1 MKIKSREK
9 LLVLAA
15 GLGIALLAGDRL
27 VVKPLTRFWQARTT
41 RIADLTKSINTGTM
55 VLARETSIRDRWILM
70 RTQALPANISAAESK
85 VFTAVE
91 RWTQS
96 SRITRKFLTPQW
108 KQGAN
113 EVMTLDCRVG
123 AEGSISSVARF
134 LYELERDPL
143 ALKID
148 ELMLTTRDKEGQ
160 QLSLD
165 LRFSGL
171 LLNPNAK

>member
-9 LLVLAA
+9 LLILAA
-15 GLGIALLAGDRL
+15 GLGIVLLAGDSL
-27 VVKPLTRFWQARTT
+27 VVKPLTGFWKARTT
-41 RIADLTKSINTGTM
+41 QIAELTKSIKTGATL
-55 VLARETSIRDRWILM
+55 LAREKSIRERWTQM
-70 RTQALPANISAAESK
+70 RTYALPSNISVAESK

-91 RWTQS
+91 RWTQA

-113 EVMTLDCRVG
+113 DFMTLECRIG
-123 AEGSISSVARF
+123 AEGNLPSVARF
-134 LYELERDPL
+134 LYELERDSL

-148 ELMLTTRDKEGQ
+148 ELMITTRDKEGQ

-165 LRFSGL
+165 VRFSGL
-171 LLNPNAK
+171 LLNPNPK

>member
-1 MKIKSREK
+1 VKIKSREK

-15 GLGIALLAGDRL
+15 GLGIVLLAGDSL
-27 VVKPLTRFWQARTT
+27 VVKPLTGFWQARTA
-41 RIADLTKSINTGTM
+41 RIADLTKKISTGQALLTS
-55 VLARETSIRDRWILM
+55 EKSIRERWTQM
-70 RTQALPANISAAESK
+70 RTYSLPSNISAAESK
-85 VFTAVE
+85 VYTAAE
-91 RWTQS
+91 RWTQA

-113 EVMTLDCRVG
+113 DFMTLDCRIG
-123 AEGSISSVARF
+123 AEGNMASVARF

-148 ELMLTTRDKEGQ
+148 ELMITTRDKDGQ

-171 LLNPNAK
+171 QLNTNPK